1 MTKRIHLMNRLRKLL
16 DNKSKNLLAV
26 YFTAGYPDLDSTVGI
41 IDALCRKGTDII
53 EIGIPFSDPMA
64 DGPVIQESGSRALA
78 NGMNLSLLL
87 DQAAEARRLHP
98 DTPFVA
104 MGYLNPIMQMGP
116 ETFFRRALES
126 GIDAVIIPDLPFA
139 VYMEEYKSLSEKFG
153 IDVIMLI
160 TPETSEERIHL
171 IDNNCEGFIYMVS
184 TASTTGARDSF
195 GQSQISYFERID
207 SLDLRHPRLIGFGIS
222 NKATYDEAC
231 HFSSGAIIGS
241 QFIKC
246 LKSEPTP
253 EAAVAALFS
262 RIGRE

>member
-1 MTKRIHLMNRLRKLL
+1 MNRLKKLL
-16 DNKSKNLLAV
+16 NKKSRDILTV
-26 YFTAGYPDLDSTVGI
+26 YFTAGYPELDSTVTI
-41 IDALCRKGTDII
+41 IDALCRQGVDII

-64 DGPVIQESGSRALA
+64 DGPVIQESGSKALI
-78 NGMNLSLLL
+78 NGMSLNLLL
-87 DQAAEARRLHP
+87 EQAAQARSHHS

-116 ETFFRRALES
+116 ENFFQRAQAS

-139 VYMEEYKSLSEKFG
+139 VYMEEYKTLSEKYG

-195 GQSQISYFERID
+195 GPSQIEYFKRID
-207 SLDLRHPRLIGFGIS
+207 SLGLRHPRLIGFGIS
-222 NKATYDEAC
+222 NKSTYEEAC
-231 HFSSGAIIGS
+231 RYSSGAIIGS

-246 LKSEPTP
+246 LKTEYSPDS
-253 EAAVAALFS
+253 AVDSLLN
-262 RIGRE
+262 RIGRKKF